1 MNVNPVSLK
10 HEIRRPKSETN
21 PNVKTA
27 EMFKT
32 RAPAWFGIFH
42 FRILNLFRISKF
54 RFRIFLLCSLLP
66 VASASA
72 ASTLEQNFVHPPA
85 SARPWVYWFW
95 LNGNITSNG
104 ITADLEAMQR
114 VGIGGVLI
122 MEVDQGSPK
131 GAADFGKPVWRGLFQ
146 HMLAE
151 AHRLGLEVNMNNDAG
166 WCGSG
171 GPWITPE
178 LAMQKLVWTETN
190 LSGPMHFEGQ
200 LSQPKAVSNYFG
212 DITVLAFPT
221 PANPARLEDI
231 DGKAAFTPKQLPV
244 LGTFASLAPDR
255 VIARTGITELTS
267 RCATNGL
274 LNWDVPEGKWTVLRL
289 GHTTTGKDNHPAPEP
304 GRGLESD
311 KLSKAATQLM
321 FNELMGKLIADS
333 KPLAGK
339 TLVSTH
345 IDSWET
351 GSQNWTPR
359 FREEFK
365 KRRGYDPLPLLPVV
379 TGRVVDSL
387 EISERFLW
395 DIRHTVSELVIENY
409 AGELRRLAQKHGLRL
424 SIEAYDGTPCDD
436 MTYAGQADEPMA
448 EFWSWGYNTAYS
460 CVEMSSAAHVYGRRI
475 LGAEAFTATDGEK
488 WLLHPALIKTLGDW
502 AFCEGIN
509 RFVFHRYAMQPWLN
523 ERPGM
528 SMGPWGLHYERTET
542 WWDQSAAWHEYL
554 ARCQYLLRQGLW
566 VADICFL
573 EPEGSPMRF
582 TPTMPWR
589 EGNTPERPRYNFD
602 GCSPEVVMN
611 RMKVKDGKLVLPDG
625 LSYRVLVL
633 PQVETMTPA
642 LLRRIK
648 QLVEAG
654 ATVIGPPPRRA
665 PGLTDYP
672 KCDSEIAALSAQ
684 IWNTGASGKGRHI
697 LWDASFETPKPGIQ
711 TQSALRTAKWIWYPE
726 GSPAASAPPG
736 ARYFRRVIVLPDKPA
751 SARFTLTADNSFELW
766 VNGQSAGT
774 GNNFNESYGFDILRL
789 LKPGTNLLAVTAV
802 NGADYLNPAGLIG
815 SLVVKLVNGDT
826 KDINTDGQ
834 WQTSTNASPNWNV
847 DPNAIA
853 DSWAGAMELGALG
866 MEPWHELAK
875 PTGTPYLYPDFQ
887 AIAGILKR
895 EGVSPDFEADPDLRF
910 IHRRDAN
917 TDIYFVANSKT
928 NWLQSDCAFRVTGK
942 EPEIWNPLTGHMT
955 RAAVYEEKQ
964 GRTVVNLS
972 LEPAGSRFVI
982 FRDKAAKQG
991 TGPIISIAREGRG
1004 IVPGIERGL
1013 AQPPELELSA
1023 QGAGEVRGMA
1033 FAPGN
1038 YQFTYASGQR
1048 RSVSVQPMPSPL
1060 ELSGAWDVRFQSG
1073 RGAPEHATFEQLSD
1087 WSKNDELGIKY
1098 FSGTATYEKTFRMP
1112 AELAAE
1118 GLRQYLDLGNV
1129 EVMAQITLNGKNLGT
1144 LWKQPYNVEVTGA
1157 LRPGENRLEI
1167 KVVNLWCNRMI
1178 GDEQLP
1184 EDSDRNS
1191 NGTLKHWPEWVDK
1204 DQPSPSGRFTFT
1216 SWRLWK
1222 KDSPLQPSGLIGP
1235 VKISFGREFV
1245 LK

>member
-10 HEIRRPKSETN
+10 SAFVALWCLVHL
-21 PNVKTA
+21 
-27 EMFKT
+27 
-32 RAPAWFGIFH
+32 PADLG
-42 FRILNLFRISKF
+42 
-54 RFRIFLLCSLLP
+54 
-66 VASASA
+66 ASV
-72 ASTLEQNFVHPPA
+72 LEQNFLHPPA

-122 MEVDQGSPK
+122 MEVDQGAPK
-131 GAADFGKPVWRGLFQ
+131 GPADFGKESWRGLFQ

-178 LAMQKLVWTETN
+178 MAMQKLVWTETN
-190 LSGPMHFEGQ
+190 LTGPMHFEGA
-200 LSQPKAVSNYFG
+200 LAQPKAVSNYFG
-212 DITVLAFPT
+212 DITVLGFPT
-221 PANPARLEDI
+221 PANPARIEDF
-231 DGKAAFTPKQLPV
+231 DAKAAFVPKQLPV
-244 LGTFASLAPDR
+244 IGTFASLPSDR
-255 VIARTGITELTS
+255 VVPRDKIIELTS
-267 RCATNGL
+267 HFTTNGL
-274 LNWDVPEGKWTVLRL
+274 LSWDVPEGKWTVLRL

-321 FNELMGKLIADS
+321 FKELMGKLIADS

-351 GSQNWTPR
+351 GSQNWTQR
-359 FREEFK
+359 FREEFQ
-365 KRRGYDPLPLLPVV
+365 KRRGYDPLLFLPVV
-379 TGRVVDSL
+379 MGRVVDTV

-395 DIRHTVSELVIENY
+395 DLRHTVSELLVENY

-475 LGAEAFTATDGEK
+475 LGAESFTATDGEK
-488 WLLHPALIKTLGDW
+488 WLLHPGVLKALGDW

-542 WWDQSAAWHEYL
+542 WWEQSIAWHEYL

-602 GCSPEVVMN
+602 GCSPEVVLN

-625 LSYRVLVL
+625 MSYRVLVL

-642 LLRRIK
+642 LLRKIK
-648 QLVEAG
+648 QLVQAG
-654 ATVIGPPPRRA
+654 ATVIGPPPRKA
-665 PGLTDYP
+665 PGLTDFP
-672 KCDSEIAALSAQ
+672 KCDTEITELSSQ
-684 IWNTGASGKGRHI
+684 LWNQRTSQHVV
-697 LWDASFETPKPGIQ
+697 WDASFETPKPGTQ

-726 GSPAASAPPG
+726 GNPAAAAPPG
-736 ARYFRRVIVLPDKPA
+736 ARYFRRVLTLADKPA
-751 SARFTLTADNSFELW
+751 SARFTLTADNSFEFW
-766 VNGQSAGT
+766 VNGQPAGT
-774 GNNFNESYGFDILRL
+774 GNNFNESYGFDVSRL

-802 NGADYLNPAGLIG
+802 NGADYPNPAGLIG
-815 SLVVKLVNGDT
+815 CLAVKLGNGEALE
-826 KDINTDGQ
+826 INTDGQ
-834 WQTSTNASPNWNV
+834 WQTATNVSPGWNADTELASVP
-847 DPNAIA
+847 
-853 DSWAGAMELGALG
+853 WAGAMELGSLG

-875 PTGTPYLYPDFQ
+875 PTGTPYVFPDFQ
-887 AIAGILKR
+887 ALADVLKR
-895 EGVSPDFEADPDLRF
+895 MAVAPDFEADPDLRF
-910 IHRRDAN
+910 IHRRDRDI
-917 TDIYFVANSKT
+917 DIYFVANSKT
-928 NWLQSDCAFRVTGK
+928 NWLQSRCAFRVAGK
-942 EPEIWNPLTGHMT
+942 APEIWDPLTGRMT
-955 RAAVYEEKQ
+955 RVAVYEEKN
-964 GRTVVNLS
+964 GRTFLPVTF
-972 LEPAGSRFVI
+972 EPAGSLFVV
-982 FRDKAAKQG
+982 FREKPAKAGHGGDQ
-991 TGPIISIAREGRG
+991 IVSIARQGRKILPELG
-1004 IVPGIERGL
+1004 KGVAEL
-1013 AQPPELELSA
+1013 PELELSMA
-1023 QGAGEVRGMA
+1023 AEGEVRGVA
-1033 FAPGN
+1033 FKAGK
-1038 YQFTYASGQR
+1038 YELGSASGQR
-1048 RSVSVQPMPSPL
+1048 RSVDVQSIPSAF
-1060 ELSGAWDVRFQSG
+1060 EVSGPWEVRFQPG

-1087 WSKNDELGIKY
+1087 WSKNDEPGIKY
-1098 FSGTATYEKTFRMP
+1098 FSGTATYEKTLTLP
-1112 AELAAE
+1112 GDLAAE

-1129 EVMAQITLNGKNLGT
+1129 QVTAQVTLNGKLLRT
-1144 LWKQPYNVEVTGA
+1144 LWREPYRVEVSGA

-1178 GDEQLP
+1178 GDDLLP

-1191 NGTLKHWPEWVDK
+1191 NGTLKRWPDWVDK
-1204 DQPSPSGRFTFT
+1204 DQPSPTSRFTFT

-1222 KDSPLQPSGLIGP
+1222 KDSPLQPSGLLGP
-1235 VKISFGREFV
+1235 VTISVAREFV
-1245 LK
+1245 LGVH

>member
-1 MNVNPVSLK
+1 
-10 HEIRRPKSETN
+10 
-21 PNVKTA
+21 
-27 EMFKT
+27 
-32 RAPAWFGIFH
+32 
-42 FRILNLFRISKF
+42 
-54 RFRIFLLCSLLP
+54 
-66 VASASA
+66 
-72 ASTLEQNFVHPPA
+72 
-85 SARPWVYWFW
+85 VYWFW
-95 LNGNITSNG
+95 LNGNVTSNG

-122 MEVDQGSPK
+122 MEVDQGAPK
-131 GAADFGKPVWRGLFQ
+131 GAADFGKERWRGLFQ

-190 LSGPMHFEGQ
+190 VSGPMHFEG
-200 LSQPKAVSNYFG
+200 LLTQPKAVSNYFR

-221 PANPARLEDI
+221 PADPARIEDI
-231 DGKAAFTPKQLPV
+231 EGKAAFVPKQLPV
-244 LGTFASLAPDR
+244 IGTYDSLPAER
-255 VIARTGITELTS
+255 VITRSGITELTS
-267 RCATNGL
+267 RCGTNGVL
-274 LNWDVPEGKWTVLRL
+274 TWDVPEGKWTVLRI

-311 KLSKAATQLM
+311 KLSKTATQLM
-321 FNELMGKLIADS
+321 FNELMGKIIADS
-333 KPLAGK
+333 KPLAGN

-359 FREEFK
+359 FREEFR
-365 KRRGYDPLPLLPVV
+365 KRRGYDPLLFLPVV

-387 EISERFLW
+387 AISERFLW
-395 DIRHTVSELVIENY
+395 DMRHTVSEMVVENY

-488 WLLHPALIKTLGDW
+488 WLLHPGAIKALGDW

-542 WWDQSAAWHEYL
+542 WWDHSAAWHEYL

-589 EGNTPERPRYNFD
+589 DGNPPERPRYNFD

-611 RMKVKDGKLVLPDG
+611 RMQVKNGKLVLPDG

-648 QLVEAG
+648 QLVQAG
-654 ATVIGPPPRRA
+654 ATVIGPPPRKA

-672 KCDSEIAALSAQ
+672 KCDSQIAQLSAQ
-684 IWNTGASGKGRHI
+684 IWNQSSNGEGRRAI
-697 LWDASFETPKPGIQ
+697 WDSSFETPKPGIQ
-711 TQSALRTAKWIWYPE
+711 TLSALRTAKWIWYPE
-726 GSPAASAPPG
+726 GNPAASAPPG
-736 ARYFRRVIVLPDKPA
+736 ARYFRRVLELPDKPA
-751 SARFTLTADNSFELW
+751 SAQLTMTADNSFEVW
-766 VNGQSAGT
+766 VNGQQAGT
-774 GNNFNESYGFDILRL
+774 GDNFNESYRFDIARQ
-789 LKPGTNLLAVTAV
+789 LKPGTNLLTVTAV
-802 NGADYLNPAGLIG
+802 NGADYPNPAGMIG
-815 SLVVKLVNGDT
+815 ALTIKLANSNAFE
-826 KDINTDGQ
+826 INTDRE
-834 WQTSTNASPNWNV
+834 WQTATNVPSNWNADV
-847 DPNAIA
+847 DATV
-853 DSWAGAMELGALG
+853 SWASAKELGPLG
-866 MEPWHELAK
+866 MEPWHDLGK
-875 PTGTPYLYPDFQ
+875 PVTTPYDFPNFD
-887 AIAGILKR
+887 AIAGVLKR
-895 EGVSPDFEADPDLRF
+895 MGVTPDFEADPALRF
-910 IHRRDAN
+910 IHRRDRD

-928 NWLQSDCAFRVTGK
+928 NWLQSQCAFRVIGKIPELWDPVTGR
-942 EPEIWNPLTGHMT
+942 T
-955 RAAVYEEKQ
+955 RRPAIFEEKE
-964 GRTVVNLS
+964 GRTFLPLNF
-972 LEPAGSRFVI
+972 EPAGSQFVI
-982 FRDKAAKQG
+982 FREKATP
-991 TGPIISIAREGRG
+991 TGGGSRAEQIVSVAREGQS
-1004 IVPGIERGL
+1004 IT
-1013 AQPPELELSA
+1013 PELGKGIAERPEVELST
-1023 QGAGEVRGMA
+1023 QTSGDVHGIA
-1033 FAPGN
+1033 FNPGK
-1038 YQFTYASGQR
+1038 YQVTTASGQR
-1048 RSVSVQPMPSPL
+1048 LSADIQSLPPAFEVSGP
-1060 ELSGAWDVRFQSG
+1060 WDVRFQPG
-1073 RGAPEHATFEQLSD
+1073 RGGPEHVKFEQLSD
-1087 WSKNDELGIKY
+1087 WSKNDEPGIKY
-1098 FSGTATYEKTFRMP
+1098 FSGTATYEKTLTLPSM
-1112 AELAAE
+1112 LVAE
-1118 GLRQYLDLGNV
+1118 GLRQYLDLGDV
-1129 EVMAQITLNGKNLGT
+1129 EVMAEVTLNGKSLGI
-1144 LWKQPYNVEVTGA
+1144 LWKQPYRVEVTGA
-1157 LRPGENRLEI
+1157 LKPGGNRLEI

-1178 GDEQLP
+1178 GDEQLQ
-1184 EDSDRNS
+1184 EDSDRNA
-1191 NGTLKHWPEWVDK
+1191 NGTLKHWPDWVDK
-1204 DQPSPSGRFTFT
+1204 DAPSPTGRFTFT

-1222 KDSPLQPSGLIGP
+1222 KDSPLQASGLLGP
-1235 VKISFGREFV
+1235 VTISVAKEFV

>member
-1 MNVNPVSLK
+1 MKTNLNLK
-10 HEIRRPKSETN
+10 SEIRSSKSETN
-21 PNVKTA
+21 WKFKWA

-32 RAPAWFGIFH
+32 CLPGWFGTFG
-42 FRILNLFRISKF
+42 FRISNF
-54 RFRIFLLCSLLP
+54 GSGICGALLILVCVCAARAGSSLEGNFL
-66 VASASA
+66 
-72 ASTLEQNFVHPPA
+72 HPPA

-95 LNGNITSNG
+95 LNGNISSNG

-122 MEVDQGSPK
+122 MEVDQGAPK
-131 GAADFGKPVWRGLFQ
+131 GPADFGKGPWRGLFQ

-178 LAMQKLVWTETN
+178 LAMQRLVWTETN
-190 LSGPMHFEGQ
+190 LIGPLHFHGF
-200 LSQPKAVSNYFG
+200 LAQPKAFSNYFG
-212 DITVLAFPT
+212 DITLLAFPT
-221 PANPARLEDI
+221 PANPARIEDI
-231 DGKAAFTPKQLPV
+231 DGKSALTPKQLPV
-244 LGTFASLAPDR
+244 TGTFSSLPSDR
-255 VIARTGITELTS
+255 VIARDKIVELRFRMADGS
-267 RCATNGL
+267 L
-274 LNWDVPEGKWTVLRL
+274 DWDVPEGKWTVLRL

-321 FNELMGKLIADS
+321 FNELMGKIIADS

-365 KRRGYDPLPLLPVV
+365 KRRGYDPLLLLPVI

-395 DIRHTVSELVIENY
+395 DIRHTVSEMVVENY

-448 EFWSWGYNTAYS
+448 EFWSWGVNTAYS

-488 WLLHPALIKTLGDW
+488 WLLHPRLMKTLGDW

-602 GCSPEVVMN
+602 GCSPEVVMD

-648 QLVEAG
+648 QLVEGG
-654 ATVIGPPPRRA
+654 ATVIGPPPRKA

-672 KCDSEIAALSAQ
+672 KCDSEIAELCAQ
-684 IWNTGASGKGRHI
+684 IWNTEASGKGRHA
-697 LWDASFETPKPGIQ
+697 LWDASFETPKPRAQ
-711 TQSALRTAKWIWYPE
+711 TLSALHAAKWIWYPE
-726 GSPAASAPPG
+726 GNPAASAPPG
-736 ARYFRRVIVLPDKPA
+736 GRYFRRVLALPDKPA
-751 SARFTLTADNSFELW
+751 SARLTLTADNSFEVW
-766 VNGQSAGT
+766 VNGKPVGSGDS
-774 GNNFNESYGFDILRL
+774 FNQSYGFDVLRL
-789 LKPGTNLLAVTAV
+789 LKLGTNLLAVTAV
-802 NGADYLNPAGLIG
+802 NGADYPNPAGLIG
-815 SLVVKLVNGDT
+815 SLTVRLGNGEIKEIDT
-826 KDINTDGQ
+826 DSQ
-834 WQTSTNASPNWNV
+834 WQTSTNASANWNV
-847 DPNAIA
+847 DPDAIT
-853 DSWAGAMELGALG
+853 DSWAGALELGSLG

-875 PTGTPYLYPDFQ
+875 PAGTPYVYPDFQ
-887 AIAGILKR
+887 AIAGVLKR
-895 EGVSPDFEADPDLRF
+895 MGISPDFEADPDLRF
-910 IHRRDAN
+910 IHRRDGA

-928 NWLQSDCAFRVTGK
+928 NWLQSRCAFRVTGK
-942 EPEIWNPLTGHMT
+942 IPELWDPLTGRVT
-955 RAAVYEEKQ
+955 RAAVYEEKE
-964 GRTVVNLS
+964 GRTLLPLS

-982 FRDKAAKQG
+982 FREKVSDKTNSRAGQIVSV
-991 TGPIISIAREGRG
+991 TREGQSAFAEVG
-1004 IVPGIERGL
+1004 KGVDE
-1013 AQPPELELSA
+1013 PPAFELWT
-1023 QGAGEVRGMA
+1023 QGAGEVHGVA
-1033 FAPGN
+1033 FKPGKLDL
-1038 YQFTYASGQR
+1038 TSASGQK
-1048 RSVSVQPMPSPL
+1048 RSLNVQSVPAAFD
-1060 ELSGAWDVRFQSG
+1060 LSGPWDVRFQMG
-1073 RGAPEHATFEQLSD
+1073 RGAPGHVTFEQLSD
-1087 WSKNDELGIKY
+1087 WSKNDEPGIKY
-1098 FSGTATYEKTFRMP
+1098 FSGTATYEKTFTLP
-1112 AELAAE
+1112 AQLVAE
-1118 GLRQYLDLGNV
+1118 GLKQYLDLGNV
-1129 EVMAQITLNGKNLGT
+1129 EVMAQVTLNGKNLGT
-1144 LWKQPYNVEVTGA
+1144 LWKQPYNVEVTGV
-1157 LRPGENRLEI
+1157 LRPGENRLAI

-1204 DQPSPSGRFTFT
+1204 DQPSPTGRFSFT

-1222 KDSPLQPSGLIGP
+1222 KDSSLQTSGLIGP
-1235 VKISFGREFV
+1235 VKISVAREFV

>member
-1 MNVNPVSLK
+1 MTTNLNLK
-10 HEIRRPKSETN
+10 SGIRNLKSE
-21 PNVKTA
+21 
-27 EMFKT
+27 
-32 RAPAWFGIFH
+32 FG
-42 FRILNLFRISKF
+42 FRICGA
-54 RFRIFLLCSLLP
+54 FLILVCICAARCS
-66 VASASA
+66 S
-72 ASTLEQNFVHPPA
+72 LEENFLHPPA

-104 ITADLEAMQR
+104 ITADLEAMRR

-122 MEVDQGSPK
+122 MEVDQGAPK
-131 GAADFGKPVWRGLFQ
+131 GPADFGKAQWRGLFQ

-178 LAMQKLVWTETN
+178 MAMQKLVWTETN
-190 LSGPMHFEGQ
+190 LTGPMHFEGV
-200 LSQPKAVSNYFG
+200 LAQPKAVSNYYG
-212 DITVLAFPT
+212 DITVLAVPT
-221 PANPARLEDI
+221 PTNPARIEDI

-244 LGTFASLAPDR
+244 VGAFDSLPPER
-255 VIARTGITELTS
+255 LIARDRIVELTS
-267 RCATNGL
+267 RCGTNGL
-274 LNWDVPEGKWTVLRL
+274 LSWDVPEGKWTVLRL

-321 FNELMGKLIADS
+321 FNELMGKIIADS

-365 KRRGYDPLPLLPVV
+365 KRRGYDPLHLLPVV

-395 DIRHTVSELVIENY
+395 DIRHTVSEMVVENY
-409 AGELRRLAQKHGLRL
+409 AGELRRLAQKYGLRL

-448 EFWSWGYNTAYS
+448 EFWSWGVNTAYS

-488 WLLHPALIKTLGDW
+488 WLLHPGLIKTLGDW

-542 WWDQSAAWHEYL
+542 WWEQSAAWHEYL

-589 EGNTPERPRYNFD
+589 EGNTPLRPRYNFD
-602 GCSPEVVMN
+602 GCSPEVLMN

-654 ATVIGPPPRRA
+654 ATVIGPPPRKA

-684 IWNTGASGKGRHI
+684 IWNMGVSGKGRHA
-697 LWDASFETPKPGIQ
+697 LWDASFETPKPGAQ
-711 TQSALRTAKWIWYPE
+711 TLSALQAAKWIWYPE
-726 GSPAASAPPG
+726 GNPAESAPPG
-736 ARYFRRVIVLPDKPA
+736 ARYFRRVLALPAKPV
-751 SARFTLTADNSFELW
+751 SARLTLTADNSFEVW
-766 VNGQSAGT
+766 VNGQLAGS
-774 GNNFNESYGFDILRL
+774 GDNFNQSYGFDVLRL

-802 NGADYLNPAGLIG
+802 NGADYPNPAGLIG
-815 SLVVKLVNGDT
+815 SLAVELSNGDALT
-826 KDINTDGQ
+826 IHTDGQ
-834 WQTSTNASPNWNV
+834 WQTATNASPNWNV
-847 DPNAIA
+847 DPDAVA
-853 DSWAGAMELGALG
+853 DSWAGAMELGLLG

-875 PTGTPYLYPDFQ
+875 PAGTPYVYPDFQ
-887 AIAGILKR
+887 AIAGVLKR
-895 EGVSPDFEADPDLRF
+895 TGISPDFEADPGLRF

-917 TDIYFVANSKT
+917 TDIYFVANSNT
-928 NWLQSDCAFRVTGK
+928 NWLRCECAFRVTGK
-942 EPEIWNPLTGHMT
+942 LPELWDPLTGRVT
-955 RAAVYEEKQ
+955 RAAVYEEKE
-964 GRTVVNLS
+964 GRTLLPLS
-972 LEPAGSRFVI
+972 LEPAGSRFVV
-982 FRDKAAKQG
+982 FREKVSEKGGSRGRQIVSVAK
-991 TGPIISIAREGRG
+991 EG
-1004 IVPGIERGL
+1004 
-1013 AQPPELELSA
+1013 QSTFPEIGKGVYESPEFELWA
-1023 QGAGEVRGMA
+1023 QGAGELQGVA
-1033 FAPGN
+1033 FKPGK
-1038 YQFTYASGQR
+1038 YELTSASGQKH
-1048 RSVSVQPMPSPL
+1048 SLIVQPGPSAFD
-1060 ELSGAWDVRFQSG
+1060 LSGPWDVRFQTG
-1073 RGAPEHATFEQLSD
+1073 RGAPGRVTFEQLSD
-1087 WSKNDELGIKY
+1087 WSKNDEPGIKY
-1098 FSGTATYEKTFRMP
+1098 FSGTATYAKTFTVP
-1112 AELAAE
+1112 AELVAN

-1129 EVMAQITLNGKNLGT
+1129 EVMAQVTLNGKTLRT
-1144 LWKQPYNVEVTGA
+1144 LWKQPYKVEVTGA
-1157 LRPGENRLEI
+1157 LKLGENRLEI

-1191 NGTLKHWPEWVDK
+1191 NGTLKHWPEWADK
-1204 DQPSPSGRFTFT
+1204 DQPSPAGRFTFT

-1222 KDSPLQPSGLIGP
+1222 KDSRLQPSGLLGP
-1235 VKISFGREFV
+1235 VKISVAREFV

>member
-1 MNVNPVSLK
+1 MNANQNLENLK
-10 HEIRRPKSETN
+10 SKIRNLK
-21 PNVKTA
+21 
-27 EMFKT
+27 
-32 RAPAWFGIFH
+32 FG
-42 FRILNLFRISKF
+42 FRISCAP
-54 RFRIFLLCSLLP
+54 LLLWLLSP
-66 VASASA
+66 VLAIPAGSV
-72 ASTLEQNFVHPPA
+72 LEQNFLHPSA

-122 MEVDQGSPK
+122 MEVDQGAPK
-131 GAADFGKPVWRGLFQ
+131 GPADFGKERWRGLFQ
-146 HMLAE
+146 HMLSE

-190 LSGPMHFEGQ
+190 LAGPLHFEGV
-200 LSQPKAVSNYFG
+200 LAQPKAVSNYYG

-221 PANPARLEDI
+221 PASPARIEDI
-231 DGKAAFTPKQLPV
+231 DGKAALVPKQLPV
-244 LGTFASLAPDR
+244 IGTFPSLPSDR
-255 VIARTGITELTS
+255 VIPRARIIELTS
-267 RCATNGL
+267 HSDTNGL
-274 LNWDVPEGKWTVLRL
+274 LHWDVPEGKWTVLRI

-321 FNELMGKLIADS
+321 FNELMGKVIADS

-365 KRRGYDPLPLLPVV
+365 KRRGYDPLLLLPIV
-379 TGRVVDSL
+379 TGKVVDSL

-395 DIRHTVSELVIENY
+395 DLRHTVSEMLVENY
-409 AGELRRLAQKHGLRL
+409 AGELRRLAQKHGVRL

-475 LGAEAFTATDGEK
+475 LGAESFTATDGEK
-488 WLLHPALIKTLGDW
+488 WLLHPGAIKTLGDW

-523 ERPGM
+523 EPPGM

-542 WWDQSAAWHEYL
+542 WWEQSTAWHEYL

-582 TPTMPWR
+582 TPMMPWR

-642 LLRRIK
+642 LLRRVK
-648 QLVEAG
+648 QLVQAG
-654 ATVIGPPPRRA
+654 ATVIGPPPHKA

-672 KCDSEIAALSAQ
+672 KCDSEIAELSTQ
-684 IWNTGASGKGRHI
+684 IWNQGSGREGQHAI
-697 LWDASFETPKPGIQ
+697 WDSSFETPKPG
-711 TQSALRTAKWIWYPE
+711 TETLNALRTAKWIWYPE
-726 GSPAASAPPG
+726 GNPAAAAPPG
-736 ARYFRRVIVLPDKPA
+736 PRYFRRVLDLPDRPA
-751 SARFTLTADNSFELW
+751 SARLTLTADNSFELW
-766 VNGQSAGT
+766 VNGQPAGS
-774 GNNFNESYGFDILRL
+774 GNNFNESYGFDLSRF

-802 NGADYLNPAGLIG
+802 NGADYPNPAGLIG
-815 SLVVKLVNGDT
+815 SLSIKFGNGDILE
-826 KDINTDGQ
+826 INTDRQ
-834 WQTSTNASPNWNV
+834 WETATNVSPNWN
-847 DPNAIA
+847 A
-853 DSWAGAMELGALG
+853 DLGVLGVSWTNAMELGPLG
-866 MEPWHELAK
+866 MEPWHDLGK
-875 PTGTPYLYPDFQ
+875 PTTTPYVFPKFE
-887 AIAGILKR
+887 AIAAVLQR
-895 EGVSPDFEADPDLRF
+895 MGVPPDFEADSSLRF
-910 IHRRDAN
+910 IHRRDGD

-928 NWLQSDCAFRVTGK
+928 NWLQSQCAFRVTGK
-942 EPEIWNPLTGHMT
+942 VPEVWDPLTGRMT
-955 RAAVYEEKQ
+955 RSAICEVRE
-964 GRTVVNLS
+964 GRTFMPLS
-972 LEPAGSRFVI
+972 FEPAGSRFVI
-982 FRDKAAKQG
+982 FREKRSKAG
-991 TGPIISIAREGRG
+991 TEAIVSVARDGGRVLPELNKGIAE
-1004 IVPGIERGL
+1004 
-1013 AQPPELELSA
+1013 PPELELSMA
-1023 QGAGEVRGMA
+1023 TAGELRGIA
-1033 FAPGN
+1033 FKPGK
-1038 YQFTYASGQR
+1038 YELTSVSGQKR
-1048 RSVSVQPMPSPL
+1048 FENVQSIPAAFEVSGP
-1060 ELSGAWDVRFQSG
+1060 WDVRFQQA

-1087 WSKNDELGIKY
+1087 WSKNDEPGIKY
-1098 FSGTATYEKTFRMP
+1098 FSGTATYEKTFTLP
-1112 AELAAE
+1112 TGLTSE
-1118 GLRQYLDLGNV
+1118 GLRQFLDLGNV
-1129 EVMAQITLNGKNLGT
+1129 EVMAQVTLNGKTLGT
-1144 LWKQPYNVEVTGA
+1144 LWKQPYRVEVTGA

-1184 EDSDRNS
+1184 DDSDRNP
-1191 NGTLKHWPEWVDK
+1191 NGTLKHWPDWVDK
-1204 DQPSPSGRFTFT
+1204 DQPSPTGRFTFT

-1222 KDSPLQPSGLIGP
+1222 KDSPLQPSGLLGP
-1235 VKISFGREFV
+1235 VTISVAREFV
-1245 LK
+1245 VK